1 MNVPGT
7 KRDLGILETILRW
20 ALGSMFGHMV
30 FFTLLPAAPMTVW
43 LWAKLHAVDALT
55 PATALVTL
63 ALSVSGGL
71 VAAYGLW
78 RLYFKSRRLPPR

>member
-1 MNVPGT
+1 MNARGR
-7 KRDLGILETILRW
+7 KQNIGICEAILRW

-30 FFTLLPAAPMTVW
+30 FFTLIVAVPLAIW
-43 LWAKLHAVDALT
+43 LCAELHAVNALT
-55 PATALVTL
+55 PMTGLVML
-63 ALSVSGGL
+63 GLSIAGGL